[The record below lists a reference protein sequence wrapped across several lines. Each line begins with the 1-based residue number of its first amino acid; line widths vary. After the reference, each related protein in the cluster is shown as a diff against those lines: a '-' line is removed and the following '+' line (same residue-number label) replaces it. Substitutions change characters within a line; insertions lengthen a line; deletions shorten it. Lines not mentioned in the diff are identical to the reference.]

1 MTPLRTPRAHR
12 LQSRKGQASAPAPL
26 EAGAAGASAAATA
39 SDYAAFLQAM
49 LPQQSQGVARHAF
62 DGQRV
67 WLKKA
72 GPRHGK
78 LRYRLLAAIAGT
90 LRLDVLT
97 PVPNPGGET
106 AIAIEADRLRALAA
120 LGLRV
125 PEVLAQ
131 QADALLISDLGQN
144 GRAPIVLNERLD
156 QAAAVGPSALLSAWR
171 EGLDAIALVHAHDA
185 YLSQAFA
192 RNLMRCP
199 DGTIGY
205 IDFEDDPGATLALPE
220 CQVRDWLSYLH
231 STAAL
236 VHAASPHAAGAHWH
250 AVLADA
256 SDAVRERLAHAARRM
271 RWLRHLPAG
280 RRWGRDTQRVRAV
293 ARLLAR
299 WYAPHYDPATRP
311 AALQKR

>member
-1 MTPLRTPRAHR
+1 MTPLRSHRAPAPS
-12 LQSRKGQASAPAPL
+12 SRKSQASAPAPL
-26 EAGAAGASAAATA
+26 EAGAMAAAPA
-39 SDYAAFLQAM
+39 GDYGAFLQAM
-49 LPQQSQGVARHAF
+49 LPQQSQGMARHAF

-78 LRYRLLAAIAGT
+78 LRYQLLAAIAGT

-97 PVPNPGGET
+97 PVPNPGGEA
-106 AIAIEADRLRALAA
+106 AIAIEADRLRTLAA

-125 PEVLAQ
+125 PAVLAQ
-131 QADALLISDLGQN
+131 QPDGLLISDLGQN
-144 GRAPIVLNERLD
+144 GRPPVVLNERLD
-156 QAAAVGPSALLSAWR
+156 QAAAAGPSALLAAWR
-171 EGLDAIALVHAHDA
+171 EGLDAIALVHAQGA

-192 RNLMRCP
+192 RNLMHCP

-236 VHAASPHAAGAHWH
+236 VHAAAPHAAGAHWH

-299 WYAPHYDPATRP
+299 WYTPGYDPVTRP

>member
-1 MTPLRTPRAHR
+1 MNPLRNRATR
-12 LQSRKGQASAPAPL
+12 IQSRKGSASAPAPL
-26 EAGAAGASAAATA
+26 DALAALPQPDG
-39 SDYAAFLQAM
+39 YAAFLQTT
-49 LPQQSQGVARHAF
+49 LPQQQRAVARHAF
-62 DGQRV
+62 GGRRV

-78 LRYRLLAAIAGT
+78 LRYHLLAAIAGT

-97 PVPNPGGET
+97 PVPNPGGE
-106 AIAIEADRLRALAA
+106 AAVAIEARRLRALGA

-125 PEVLAQ
+125 PTVLAQ
-131 QADALLISDLGQN
+131 QADGLLISDLGEGGQ
-144 GRAPIVLNERLD
+144 APVVLNERLD
-156 QAAAVGPSALLSAWR
+156 HAAAAGPQALLTVWR
-171 EGLDAIALVHAHDA
+171 EGLDAIALVHAHGT

-192 RNLMRCP
+192 RNLMHCP

-205 IDFEDDPGATLALPE
+205 IDFEDDPGDTLALPE

-256 SDAVRERLAHAARRM
+256 SDAVRERLGHAARRM
-271 RWLRHLPAG
+271 RWLRHLPAS

-293 ARLLAR
+293 ALLLAR
-299 WYAPHYDPATRP
+299 WYATGYDPATRP
-311 AALQKR
+311 APLTRK